1 MTPPTPPP
9 ASRGALA
16 AEDAPPIL
24 QVWDGVLAVPVVG
37 SLDSARALGMTQALL
52 DRLVATGAE
61 SVLLDITGIAV
72 VDSAVAKHLVETV
85 QAARLLGAEVT
96 VVGVSPGVAST
107 LVHLGLD
114 LGGVATRPTLAAGL
128 ARAFDRLGLV
138 LSPRGR

>member
-1 MTPPTPPP
+1 M
-9 ASRGALA
+9 
-16 AEDAPPIL
+16 
-24 QVWDGVLAVPVVG
+24 LAVPVVG
-37 SLDSARALGMTQALL
+37 SLDSARALGMTEALL
-52 DRLVATGAE
+52 DRLIATGRRACC
-61 SVLLDITGIAV
+61 STSRASRSSTRQSPDV
-72 VDSAVAKHLVETV
+72 VEAL